1 MRKLSCASD
10 HRRRWLSIVRRR
22 PIAVIY
28 GLPATSAG
36 MVRAMFGLRGAGIVH
51 PIPGRIGLRTGGY
64 TTAITGNSRKGT
76 GDRFQLTRKGE
87 RGMSSL
93 SFPFVDPVRL
103 RTSQPRS
110 GGRTQPSRE
119 CLAIDYK
126 AGFVGKLVVQ
136 FHSGFVAF
144 VGQPVDAT
152 GGGGAGL

>member
-1 MRKLSCASD
+1 
-10 HRRRWLSIVRRR
+10 
-22 PIAVIY
+22 
-28 GLPATSAG
+28 
-36 MVRAMFGLRGAGIVH
+36 
-51 PIPGRIGLRTGGY
+51 
-64 TTAITGNSRKGT
+64 
-76 GDRFQLTRKGE
+76 
-87 RGMSSL
+87 MSSL

-144 VGQPVDAT
+144 EGQPVDAT
-152 GGGGAGL
+152 GAGGAGLGVNRFNQRASHSFAALSKPGEQVLQITVGCDRSGAAMKQVMRQPQKLAVALGDERVHRLVRVEEPRPGHLRDRVR